1 MGAGFESALSL
12 TLGCAPRPE
21 GRGDR
26 SVHLG
31 SLESAGKHRGC
42 KLKLS
47 SSRHG
52 QAPSPF
58 RERAGERVTDF
69 YPAPLLNLAPLFA
82 SKLAPTKSIPLPR
95 QKTRGFR
102 SFG

>member
-1 MGAGFESALSL
+1 MVLAGNLGDIRLKPSLISAR
-12 TLGCAPRPE
+12 T
-21 GRGDR
+21 
-26 SVHLG
+26 
-31 SLESAGKHRGC
+31 
-42 KLKLS
+42 
-47 SSRHG
+47 
-52 QAPSPF
+52 APSPF